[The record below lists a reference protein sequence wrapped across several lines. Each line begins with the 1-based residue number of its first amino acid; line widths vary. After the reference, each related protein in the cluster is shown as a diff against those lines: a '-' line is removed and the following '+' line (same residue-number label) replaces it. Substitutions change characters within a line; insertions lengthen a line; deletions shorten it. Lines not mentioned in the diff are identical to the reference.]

1 MAFNGTHSGTG
12 NGRHNGEVYI
22 RNTQLFSF
30 RDSNWTGDPGSYG
43 KIQYHSR
50 RWYIVS
56 DSASNRVV
64 QFRRN
69 SSDVAYI
76 SNNGQWVG
84 SAPVYGTVFYD
95 TNNGAYYL
103 DPSSTGTSLNVAGTA
118 YFGSWVRTYGQ
129 TGLYNQTYGGGIYM
143 VDSTY
148 VRIYNGKALYVPNQ
162 ILATSNI
169 TAYYSDERLKTKTG
183 SIDNPLEKIESLSGF
198 YYVENETAKKYGYKN
213 DKQQVGLS
221 AQEVQKVVPEAVSL
235 APFDVE
241 PDEEGNSIS
250 KTGENY
256 LTVDYSKLVPL
267 LVEAIKEL
275 KKQVEELK
283 GEK

>member
-1 MAFNGTHSGTG
+1 MAFSGTHNGTG

-30 RDSNWTGDPGSYG
+30 RTSEWTGNPQHYG
-43 KIQYHSR
+43 KIQYHSN

-56 DSASNRVV
+56 DDESNRIV
-64 QFRRN
+64 QFRRD
-69 SSDVAYI
+69 SSDKSYI
-76 SNNGQWVG
+76 GNSGEWVG
-84 SAPVYGTVFYD
+84 GSSVYGTIFYD
-95 TNNGAYYL
+95 ANDSSYYL
-103 DPSSTGTSLNVAGTA
+103 DPNSATSLKVAGTA
-118 YFGSWVRTYGQ
+118 YFGSWVRTYGD
-129 TGLYNQTYGGGIYM
+129 TGLYNQTHEGGIYM
-143 VDSTY
+143 EDSTY
-148 VRIYNGKALYVPNQ
+148 VRVYNGKALYVPNQ